1 MSQNLNSSSIPH
13 ENMANAIR
21 FLSIDAVEKAKSG
34 HPGLPMGMAD
44 VATIL
49 FTKFLKFNSAAPKW
63 HDRDRFVLS
72 AGHGSMLLYSL
83 LYLTGYRDMTIKDIK
98 RFRQLNSKC
107 AGHPEYG
114 HAQGIETTTGPL
126 GQGIGNAVGMAL
138 AEKILNSQFGDKTV
152 DHYTYVIASDGDL
165 MEGISHEVASF
176 AGHLKL
182 NKLIVFFDDN
192 GISIDGPVKL
202 SNSENTIDRFKAYGW
217 NTIKI
222 NGHNKDEI
230 IKAITK
236 AKKSK
241 KPTLISCKTKIG
253 FGSPNK
259 QGKSSSHGSPLGE
272 EEVSLTRSKLKW
284 PHKPFAVPTDVLNE
298 WKKSGKRSTDAYKK
312 WKIDFEKLSKKK
324 KDEFERRIS
333 GNTPKKV
340 NLLLGKFK
348 KNSIKKPID
357 IATRQASEM
366 VINQIAPIM
375 PELVGG
381 SADLTGSNNTKG
393 NKVDVINSKNY
404 RGNYIYYGIREHGM
418 AAIMNGL
425 SLHRGI
431 IPFGGTF
438 LIFLDYCK
446 PSLRL
451 AALMKQRAIYIL
463 THDSIG
469 LGEDGPTHQPIEQ
482 LASLRAT
489 PNVKVFRPADIIETA
504 EAWELALSNQ
514 KGPSVIALTRQKL
527 PMLRKKYYTKNISS
541 QGAYEIKSNSKNPD
555 VSIYAS
561 GSEVE
566 IGIQL
571 MSLLEKKKKNVRVIS
586 VPCMELFKIQNK
598 TYQKKIRGNSK
609 LNISIEAGSSFG
621 WSDISGGNTVNICMK
636 DFGASAPYQKLYD
649 YYGFTAK
656 KILKQVIKKI

>member
-192 GISIDGPVKL
+192 GVSIDGPVKL
-202 SNSENTIDRFKAYGW
+202 SNSEKTTDRFKAYGW

-324 KDEFERRIS
+324 KDEFVRRIS

-340 NLLLGKFK
+340 NLLLSKFK

-489 PNVKVFRPADIIETA
+489 PNVKVFRPADVIETA

>member
-1 MSQNLNSSSIPH
+1 
-13 ENMANAIR
+13 
-21 FLSIDAVEKAKSG
+21 
-34 HPGLPMGMAD
+34 
-44 VATIL
+44 
-49 FTKFLKFNSAAPKW
+49 
-63 HDRDRFVLS
+63 
-72 AGHGSMLLYSL
+72 
-83 LYLTGYRDMTIKDIK
+83 
-98 RFRQLNSKC
+98 
-107 AGHPEYG
+107 
-114 HAQGIETTTGPL
+114 
-126 GQGIGNAVGMAL
+126 
-138 AEKILNSQFGDKTV
+138 
-152 DHYTYVIASDGDL
+152 
-165 MEGISHEVASF
+165 
-176 AGHLKL
+176 
-182 NKLIVFFDDN
+182 
-192 GISIDGPVKL
+192 
-202 SNSENTIDRFKAYGW
+202 
-217 NTIKI
+217 
-222 NGHNKDEI
+222 
-230 IKAITK
+230 
-236 AKKSK
+236 
-241 KPTLISCKTKIG
+241 
-253 FGSPNK
+253 
-259 QGKSSSHGSPLGE
+259 
-272 EEVSLTRSKLKW
+272 
-284 PHKPFAVPTDVLNE
+284 
-298 WKKSGKRSTDAYKK
+298 
-312 WKIDFEKLSKKK
+312 
-324 KDEFERRIS
+324 
-333 GNTPKKV
+333 
-340 NLLLGKFK
+340 
-348 KNSIKKPID
+348 
-357 IATRQASEM
+357 
-366 VINQIAPIM
+366 
-375 PELVGG
+375 
-381 SADLTGSNNTKG
+381 
-393 NKVDVINSKNY
+393 
-404 RGNYIYYGIREHGM
+404 M

-489 PNVKVFRPADIIETA
+489 PNVKVFRPADVIETA

-527 PMLRKKYYTKNISS
+527 PMLRRKYYTKNISS

-555 VSIYAS
+555 ISIYAS

-571 MSLLEKKKKNVRVIS
+571 MGLLEKKKKNVRVIS

-621 WSDISGGNTVNICMK
+621 WSEICGGNTVNICMK

>member
-1 MSQNLNSSSIPH
+1 MSRNLNSSSLPH

-44 VATIL
+44 VATVL
-49 FTKFLKFNSAAPKW
+49 FTKFLKFNSTAPKW

-98 RFRQLNSKC
+98 KFRQLDSKC

-138 AEKILNSQFGDKTV
+138 AEKILSGQFGQKII

-217 NTIKI
+217 NAIKI

-230 IKAITK
+230 IKAISK

-241 KPTLISCKTKIG
+241 KPTIISCKTKIG

-284 PHKPFAVPTDVLNE
+284 PHKPFSVPTDILNE
-298 WKKSGKRSTDAYKK
+298 WKKSGKRSTDVYKK

-324 KDEFERRIS
+324 RDEFERRIS
-333 GNTPKKV
+333 GNIPKKV
-340 NLLLGKFK
+340 NQLLSKFK
-348 KNSIKKPID
+348 KDSIKKPID

-425 SLHRGI
+425 SLHKGI

-489 PNVKVFRPADIIETA
+489 PNVKVFRPADVIETA

-527 PMLRKKYYTKNISS
+527 PMLRRKYYAKNISS

-555 VSIYAS
+555 ISIYAS

-571 MSLLEKKKKNVRVIS
+571 MGLLEKKKKNVRVIS

-621 WSDISGGNTVNICMK
+621 WSEICGENTVNICMK

>member
-114 HAQGIETTTGPL
+114 HANGIETTTGPL

-217 NTIKI
+217 NTITI

-312 WKIDFEKLSKKK
+312 WKIDFEKLAKKK

-340 NLLLGKFK
+340 NLLLSKFK

-393 NKVDVINSKNY
+393 NKVNVINSKNY

-425 SLHRGI
+425 SLHKGI

-489 PNVKVFRPADIIETA
+489 PNVKVFRPADVIETA

-527 PMLRKKYYTKNISS
+527 PMLRRKYYAKNISS

-555 VSIYAS
+555 ISIYAS

-571 MSLLEKKKKNVRVIS
+571 MGLLEKKKKNVRVIS

-598 TYQKKIRGNSK
+598 TYQKKIRGNSN

-621 WSDISGGNTVNICMK
+621 WSEICGGNTVNICMK

>member
-1 MSQNLNSSSIPH
+1 MSRNLNSSSLPH

-44 VATIL
+44 VATVL

-98 RFRQLNSKC
+98 KFRQLDSKC

-138 AEKILNSQFGDKTV
+138 AEKILSGQFGQKII

-217 NTIKI
+217 NAIKI

-230 IKAITK
+230 IKAISK

-241 KPTLISCKTKIG
+241 KPTIISCKTKIG

-284 PHKPFAVPTDVLNE
+284 PHKPFSVPTDILNE
-298 WKKSGKRSTDAYKK
+298 WKKSGKRSADVYKK

-324 KDEFERRIS
+324 RDEFERRIS
-333 GNTPKKV
+333 GNIPKKV
-340 NLLLGKFK
+340 NQLLSKFK
-348 KNSIKKPID
+348 KDSIKKPID

-425 SLHRGI
+425 SLHKGI

-489 PNVKVFRPADIIETA
+489 PNVKVFRPADVIETA

-527 PMLRKKYYTKNISS
+527 PMLRRKYYAKNISS

-555 VSIYAS
+555 
-561 GSEVE
+561 
-566 IGIQL
+566 
-571 MSLLEKKKKNVRVIS
+571 
-586 VPCMELFKIQNK
+586 
-598 TYQKKIRGNSK
+598 
-609 LNISIEAGSSFG
+609 ISILSL
-621 WSDISGGNTVNICMK
+621 IHI
-636 DFGASAPYQKLYD
+636 
-649 YYGFTAK
+649 
-656 KILKQVIKKI
+656 

>member
-1 MSQNLNSSSIPH
+1 MPNKKDQSAVTHDDL
-13 ENMANAIR
+13 ANAIR

-44 VATIL
+44 VATVL
-49 FTKFLKFNSAAPKW
+49 FTKFLKYNPNVPRW

-83 LYLTGYRDMTIKDIK
+83 LYLTGHKDMTIQEIK
-98 RFRQLNSKC
+98 KFRQLGSKC

-114 HAQGIETTTGPL
+114 HAKGIETTTGPL

-138 AEKILNSQFGDKTV
+138 AEEILRSQFGEKIV
-152 DHYTYVIASDGDL
+152 NHFTYVIASDGDL

-202 SNSENTIDRFKAYGW
+202 ANSENTAERFKAYGW

-222 NGHNKDEI
+222 NGHKPKEI
-230 IKAITK
+230 IQSIKKAQ
-236 AKKSK
+236 KSK

-259 QGKSSSHGSPLGE
+259 QGKSSVHGSPLGE
-272 EEVSLTRSKLKW
+272 DEVKLTRTKLNW
-284 PHKPFAVPTDVLNE
+284 PHKPFTVPKNILEE
-298 WKKSGKRSTDAYKK
+298 WKNLSKKSIDAYKS
-312 WKIDFEKLSKKK
+312 WKLNYEKLPKSKKAHYI
-324 KDEFERRIS
+324 RRIE
-333 GNTPKKV
+333 
-340 NLLLGKFK
+340 GKLPLKLIQNFNQFK
-348 KNSIKKPID
+348 KKYIKKPLD
-357 IATRQASEM
+357 VATRQASEM
-366 VINQIAPIM
+366 VINTISSSL

-393 NKVDVINSKNY
+393 SKMEVINSTNY
-404 RGNYIYYGIREHGM
+404 NGNYIYYGIREHGM
-418 AAIMNGL
+418 ASIMNGL
-425 SLHRGI
+425 SLHKGI

-489 PNVKVFRPADIIETA
+489 PNVKVFRPADLIETA
-504 EAWELALSNQ
+504 EAWELALSNS

-527 PMLRKKYYTKNISS
+527 PMIRKKYHAKNISAL
-541 QGAYEIKSNSKNPD
+541 GAYELKSNSKKPNI
-555 VSIYAS
+555 SIFAS

-566 IGIQL
+566 IALQL
-571 MSLLEKKKKNVRVIS
+571 MTMLEKKKKLVRVVS
-586 VPCMELFKIQNK
+586 VPCMEQFKIQSK
-598 TYQKKIRGNSK
+598 TYQKIIRGNSEI
-609 LNISIEAGSSFG
+609 NVSIEAGTNFG
-621 WSDISGGNTVNICMK
+621 WSQVCPENTINIGMK

-649 YYGFTAK
+649 FDGITAK
-656 KILKQVIKKI
+656 KIFKLISKKI

>member
-217 NTIKI
+217 NTITI

-312 WKIDFEKLSKKK
+312 WKIDFEKLAKKK

-340 NLLLGKFK
+340 NLLLSKFK

-393 NKVDVINSKNY
+393 NKVNVINSKNY

-425 SLHRGI
+425 SLHKGI

-451 AALMKQRAIYIL
+451 AALMQQRAIYIL

-489 PNVKVFRPADIIETA
+489 PNVKVFRPADIVETA
-504 EAWELALSNQ
+504 EAWELALLNQ

-527 PMLRKKYYTKNISS
+527 PMLRKKYYTNTDF
-541 QGAYEIKSNSKNPD
+541 YFLN
-555 VSIYAS
+555 
-561 GSEVE
+561 
-566 IGIQL
+566 
-571 MSLLEKKKKNVRVIS
+571 
-586 VPCMELFKIQNK
+586 NK
-598 TYQKKIRGNSK
+598 
-609 LNISIEAGSSFG
+609 L
-621 WSDISGGNTVNICMK
+621 
-636 DFGASAPYQKLYD
+636 
-649 YYGFTAK
+649 
-656 KILKQVIKKI
+656 

>member
-1 MSQNLNSSSIPH
+1 MSQNSNSSFIPH
-13 ENMANAIR
+13 DNMANAIR

-49 FTKFLKFNSAAPKW
+49 FTKFLKFNSATPKW

-98 RFRQLNSKC
+98 RFRQLDSKC

-138 AEKILNSQFGDKTV
+138 AEKILSSQFGDKIIN
-152 DHYTYVIASDGDL
+152 HYTYVIVSDGDL

-202 SNSENTIDRFKAYGW
+202 SNSENTTDRFKAYGW

-284 PHKPFAVPTDVLNE
+284 PHKPFSVPTDVLNE
-298 WKKSGKRSTDAYKK
+298 WKKSGKRSADVYKK

-324 KDEFERRIS
+324 RDEFERRIS
-333 GNTPKKV
+333 GNIPKKV
-340 NLLLGKFK
+340 NLLLSKFK
-348 KNSIKKPID
+348 KGLIKKPID

-393 NKVDVINSKNY
+393 NKVDVINNKNY

-438 LIFLDYCK
+438 LIFLDYFK

-489 PNVKVFRPADIIETA
+489 PNVKVFRPADVIETA

-527 PMLRKKYYTKNISS
+527 PMLRSKYYAKNISS

-555 VSIYAS
+555 ISIYAS

-571 MSLLEKKKKNVRVIS
+571 MGLLEKKKKNVRVIS

-621 WSDISGGNTVNICMK
+621 WSEICAGNTVNICMK